1 MLIDE
6 IFDIPDVALIN
17 QNLPKKVISEEAELK
32 KADRDLFTKYIKKII
47 FLYQLNEDSL
57 RLKPYIGEDRQYHE
71 IEFINLILKE
81 ENFTKLEESG
91 FKEDN
96 KLNRIADILFRFIPN
111 PMVLSFEINNEINLF
126 TSHIKDSLVDSEK
139 ITLDD
144 VVSTG
149 WINLSSLTEFD
160 KILFD
165 DLKLDNLTFDN
176 IYTFYDDIISAIL
189 KYNGSKEVGV
199 EVNAESDEI
208 LEIMAQ
214 IEEIEKEIDKLRR
227 EIKKVSNFNEKVD
240 INVQI
245 HGLKEE
251 KSKLQEKLAN

>member
-6 IFDIPDVALIN
+6 IFDIPDAALIN

-32 KADRDLFTKYIKKII
+32 KTDRDLFTKYIKKII
-47 FLYQLNEDSL
+47 FSYQLNEDSL
-57 RLKPYIGEDRQYHE
+57 RLKPYIDEDRQYHE
-71 IEFINLILKE
+71 IEFLNLILKE
-81 ENFTKLEESG
+81 ENFTKLEETG

-214 IEEIEKEIDKLRR
+214 IEEIEKEIEKLRR
-227 EIKKVSNFNEKVD
+227 EIKKVSNFNEKMD
-240 INVQI
+240 INIQI
-245 HGLKEE
+245 HGLKED

>member
-6 IFDIPDVALIN
+6 IFDIPDAALIN

-57 RLKPYIGEDRQYHE
+57 RLKPYIDEDRQYYE
-71 IEFINLILKE
+71 IEFLNLILKE

-126 TSHIKDSLVDSEK
+126 TSHIKDSLADSEK

-214 IEEIEKEIDKLRR
+214 IEEIEKEIEKLRR
-227 EIKKVSNFNEKVD
+227 DIKKVSNFNEKMD
-240 INVQI
+240 INIQI
-245 HGLKEE
+245 HGLKED